1 MASEQSIQSK
11 IIKLLKSK
19 GAYVVKVQSGTRSG
33 IPDLI
38 ACYKGLFLGLE
49 VKKPKTKEEASKLQ
63 ELNIKWIKDAGGI
76 ATVVWTTDMVNKI
89 LKDCDEALRTSN

>member
-33 IPDLI
+33 IPDIL

-49 VKKPKTKEEASKLQ
+49 VKKPETKKDTSKLQ
-63 ELNIKWIKDAGGI
+63 ELNIKQIKDAGGI
-76 ATVVWTTDMVNKI
+76 ATVVWDTTTVDNI
-89 LKDCDEALRTSN
+89 LKECDETLQTSN

>member
-11 IIKLLKSK
+11 IIKLLKSE

-49 VKKPKTKEEASKLQ
+49 VKKPETKEEASKLQ
-63 ELNIKWIKDAGGI
+63 ELNIKWIKEAGGI